1 MRKILVC
8 LLFVTALLFFTL
20 SEASEMTHFKV
31 AMVQM
36 TPVHLEKKANIDK
49 MIGFVKEAASQGAK
63 LIIFPELITTGYVGC
78 YSPPEYNGFYEAS
91 EPIPGPTT
99 IRFQKMAEERGVYIV
114 FGMPERGE
122 SQFASVMYNT
132 AAIVG
137 PKGLIDCH
145 RKVHLPLGE
154 KTFFLPGDE
163 IKVFRTELGRIS
175 LFVCYDLWFPEI
187 HRIAGLKGA
196 NIMIDVTNWPEFDMD
211 AWFALGSGLAASQMV
226 WYMGVNRVA
235 GENYWPGAG
244 GSILVNPSGKILAK
258 GENKEG
264 IVYGDIDMTEVMKRR
279 TLPPTWFDR
288 RPDLYESLLKGTESK

>member
-1 MRKILVC
+1 MQKILVC
-8 LLFVTALLFFTL
+8 FLFVMVLAFFGI

-36 TPVHLEKKANIDK
+36 TPVHLDKKANVDK
-49 MIGFVKEAASQGAK
+49 MAGFIEEAANQGAK

-78 YSPPEYNGFYEAS
+78 FSPPEYNGFYEAS

-99 IRFQKMAEERGVYIV
+99 TKFQKMAQEKGVYIV

-122 SQFASVMYNT
+122 NQLGPVMYNT

-137 PKGLIDCH
+137 PKGLIDRH
-145 RKVHLPLGE
+145 RKIHLPLGE
-154 KTFFLPGDE
+154 KTFFFSGDE
-163 IKVFRTELGRIS
+163 IKVFHTEVGRIS

-226 WYMGVNRVA
+226 WYIGVNRVA

-244 GSILVNPSGKILAK
+244 GSIIVNPSGKILTK

-264 IVYGDIDMTEVMKRR
+264 IVYGDIDITEVMKRR
-279 TLPPTWFDR
+279 TLPPAWFDR
-288 RPDLYESLLKGTESK
+288 RPDLYESLLKGMGSK